1 MRGAPAGILF
11 AMPPRRSSLPQS
23 LATAFTVAE
32 ARALGIGAQRLRA
45 PDVRRL
51 SRGVYARTGEDV
63 TVSDLAR
70 AFCSDAPD
78 AVICGPTAA
87 ELLGM
92 PLPFRHLA
100 RETGLLDLAARTRR
114 RHAPYVRWHQL
125 GALGA
130 HEVMETGGVRLTSRV
145 RTLGDLS
152 TLLDRDELTS
162 VADHLLRHPRFRF
175 EGRRRPY
182 ASLDELQG
190 SVASRPGRRGNEALR
205 AALDQ
210 ARVGSDS
217 PAETMLR
224 LHLERAGL
232 PEPQLNIAI
241 VEGTV
246 DLGEPD
252 LSWPEFRVC
261 AEHEGPSHLTREQQE
276 RDIARTEAR
285 LRHGWIEVRTVAA
298 DLRRAGNRAVSRVS
312 DALLRHGWRG

>member
-1 MRGAPAGILF
+1 MRGAPAGILI
-11 AMPPRRSSLPQS
+11 AMPPRRSPLPQG
-23 LATAFTVAE
+23 LATVFTVAE
-32 ARALGIGAQRLRA
+32 ARAVGVSAQRLRA

-51 SRGVYARTGEDV
+51 SRGVYARTGMDV
-63 TVSDLAR
+63 TILDLAR
-70 AFCSDAPD
+70 AFCSDASD
-78 AVICGPTAA
+78 VVVCGPTAS

-100 RETGLLDLAARTRR
+100 RETGLLDLAASARR
-114 RHAPYVRWHQL
+114 RDAPYVRWHQF
-125 GALGA
+125 GALDA
-130 HEVMETGGVRLTSRV
+130 HEVLETGGVRVTTRV
-145 RTLGDLS
+145 RTWGDLS
-152 TLLDRDELTS
+152 TALELDELTS
-162 VADHLLRHPRFRF
+162 VADHLVRPPRFRF

-182 ASLDELQG
+182 ATLDELRG
-190 SVASRPGRRGNEALR
+190 SVENRPGKRGNEALR

-224 LHLERAGL
+224 LHLVRAGL

-241 VEGTV
+241 VEGGV
-246 DLGEPD
+246 ELGEPD

-261 AEHEGPSHLTREQQE
+261 AEHEGPTHLTREQQE

-298 DLRRAGNRAVSRVS
+298 DLRRGGDRAVSRVS